1 MKTIAIATG
10 NKHKVEEIAAILN
23 PLGYTV
29 ISADE
34 LGGLPDDIAENAD
47 TFRENALIK
56 ARACAKHWNKTV
68 LADDSGLMVD
78 ALGGLPGVH
87 SARYAGEGG
96 NDGRNLDKLLR
107 NMEGVENR
115 TARFVTVIAIV
126 TPDGKESTAEGTVEG
141 RIIHEKRGTG
151 GFGYDP
157 SFVLVGETLTF
168 AELPAEA
175 KNSMSHRANALKNT
189 VKLSLL

>member
-10 NKHKVEEIAAILN
+10 NKHKVEEITAILK

-68 LADDSGLMVD
+68 LADDSGLVVD
-78 ALGGLPGVH
+78 ALGGLPGAH

-157 SFVLVGETLTF
+157 SFVPDGETLTF

-175 KNSMSHRANALKNT
+175 KNSMSHRANALKNA
-189 VKLSLL
+189 VKLGLL

>member
-10 NKHKVEEIAAILN
+10 NKHKVEEITAILK

-34 LGGLPDDIAENAD
+34 LGGLPDDIAEIAD

-68 LADDSGLMVD
+68 LADDSGLVVD
-78 ALGGLPGVH
+78 ALGGLPGAH

-157 SFVLVGETLTF
+157 SFVPDGETLTF

-175 KNSMSHRANALKNT
+175 KNSMSHRANALKNA
-189 VKLSLL
+189 VKLGLL

>member
-10 NKHKVEEIAAILN
+10 NKHKIEEIAAILK

-68 LADDSGLMVD
+68 LADDSGLVVD
-78 ALGGLPGVH
+78 ALDGLPGVH

-115 TARFVTVIAIV
+115 AARFVTVIAIV

-157 SFVLVGETLTF
+157 SFVPDGETLTF

-175 KNSMSHRANALKNT
+175 KNSMSHRANALKNA
-189 VKLSLL
+189 VKLGLL

>member
-10 NKHKVEEIAAILN
+10 NKHKVEEIAAILK

-68 LADDSGLMVD
+68 LADDSGLVVD

-126 TPDGKESTAEGTVEG
+126 TPDGKESTAEGIVEG

-157 SFVLVGETLTF
+157 SFVPDGETLTF

-175 KNSMSHRANALKNT
+175 KNSMSHRANALKNA
-189 VKLSLL
+189 VKLGLL

>member
-10 NKHKVEEIAAILN
+10 NKHKVEEIAAILK

-34 LGGLPDDIAENAD
+34 LGGLPVDIAENAD

-68 LADDSGLMVD
+68 LADDSGLVVD

-107 NMEGVENR
+107 NMEGIENR

-157 SFVLVGETLTF
+157 SFVPDGETLTF

-175 KNSMSHRANALKNT
+175 KNSMSHRANALKNA
-189 VKLSLL
+189 VKLGLL